1 MVERD
6 ARRGE
11 RGWYSG
17 ATEATQA
24 IAKGLKIEARHLEVL
39 LL

>member
-11 RGWYSG
+11 RGRRAG
-17 ATEATQA
+17 GVEATQA
-24 IAKGLKIEARHLEVL
+24 IAKGLELEARHVEVL
-39 LL
+39 VL